1 MTQNIPGFLP
11 ELEKDLYTFS
21 TTSVLPSQMIE
32 EFIKKGH
39 IVTSNRILDDQLQ
52 PASIDLRLG
61 PIAYQIRAS
70 FLPGRASLVLDRVEE
85 LKIQE
90 IDLSKPSVL
99 ERGCVYIVP
108 LVEELYLPPGISG
121 KANPKS
127 TIGRL
132 DIFTRLVPDY
142 STEFERVPAGYKGKL
157 YLEIVP
163 RTFNVLVQEGA
174 RMNQLRF
181 MQVSPLSTDTQPDYL
196 QEEKPRVYLE
206 NGTRESPGNPMIS
219 NGLWVSWV
227 SVDLQG
233 SNGSEVVGYK
243 AKKYAPL
250 IDLAKLSYYDPSEFW
265 DPIVKPKKKNIILDP
280 EDFYILASKERIEVP
295 PNLAAEM
302 IAYDP
307 SVGEFR
313 VHYAGFFD
321 PGFGYGQTNFK
332 GAHAVL
338 EVRSHEVPFLLE
350 DGQIVGRLIFER
362 LQAKP
367 QKIYGPNIGSSY
379 QGQALSLS
387 KQFKFFL

>member
-1 MTQNIPGFLP
+1 MTQNIPGSLP

-132 DIFTRLVPDY
+132 DIFTRL
-142 STEFERVPAGYKGKL
+142 
-157 YLEIVP
+157 
-163 RTFNVLVQEGA
+163 
-174 RMNQLRF
+174 
-181 MQVSPLSTDTQPDYL
+181 
-196 QEEKPRVYLE
+196 
-206 NGTRESPGNPMIS
+206 
-219 NGLWVSWV
+219 
-227 SVDLQG
+227 
-233 SNGSEVVGYK
+233 
-243 AKKYAPL
+243 
-250 IDLAKLSYYDPSEFW
+250 
-265 DPIVKPKKKNIILDP
+265 
-280 EDFYILASKERIEVP
+280 
-295 PNLAAEM
+295 
-302 IAYDP
+302 
-307 SVGEFR
+307 
-313 VHYAGFFD
+313 
-321 PGFGYGQTNFK
+321 
-332 GAHAVL
+332 
-338 EVRSHEVPFLLE
+338 
-350 DGQIVGRLIFER
+350 
-362 LQAKP
+362 
-367 QKIYGPNIGSSY
+367 
-379 QGQALSLS
+379 
-387 KQFKFFL
+387 